1 MDEEYLPTDRPWR
14 VCDTVPVR
22 PEERMAWEEEG
33 WEDGEDGRGMLPSIF
48 GVHLHQEATFLKSM
62 SELTGGKVRDPDA
75 VVESV
80 VDDGDLILHVCGKE
94 IGREG
99 REGTKIK
106 RVVDISSEAAAEKV
120 EAIIKGCRLREDFGI
135 ETSEYI
141 SFLLSFQCSEQDCVP
156 GIDEEGEYFA
166 AGPRVRKVTGKESNQ
181 FDLYSYIA
189 VYCNI
194 YSTVSFIFPLDLPSS
209 LALTNQSIFA
219 KWGGGALFQSLLL
232 FLPSP
237 FFSQAAG
244 EDLRRRSTSSTASGA
259 AAASAAEDKTTQ
271 TEDSSGAATGTD
283 HWQIQGQGPPWRPP
297 PPPLL
302 LLRPNPLPLPLPPTW
317 GWNWQPPPAL
327 RWRLQQHKY
336 QQHVQ
341 QQQQQQPHQQ
351 LASVTSSTA
360 SGAAAASAAEDK
372 TTQTEDSPLVAGADA
387 PPAGPLDPRGSR
399 EAARLAAE
407 ITEALEAFAEDL
419 RRRRLRRAEDPEE
432 EAELAV
438 ALKRSRID

>member
-1 MDEEYLPTDRPWR
+1 M
-14 VCDTVPVR
+14 CDTVPVR
-22 PEERMAWEEEG
+22 LEERMAWEEEG
-33 WEDGEDGRGMLPSIF
+33 WEDGEDGRGRLPSILRVF
-48 GVHLHQEATFLKSM
+48 LHQEATFLEEM
-62 SELTGGKVRDPDA
+62 SKLTGGKVRDPDA
-75 VVESV
+75 VVEAV
-80 VDDGDLILHVCGKE
+80 VFNGDLSLDVCVKE
-94 IGREG
+94 IGRED
-99 REGTKIK
+99 REGTR
-106 RVVDISSEAAAEKV
+106 RVRVWDISTEAAAEKV
-120 EAIIKGCRLREDFGI
+120 EAIIKGCRLMSQQFGMS
-135 ETSEYI
+135 TSE
-141 SFLLSFQCSEQDCVP
+141 SRFLLPFQCSEQDCVP
-156 GIDEEGEYFA
+156 GIDRKEGEEFA
-166 AGPRVRKVTGKESNQ
+166 AGPRLRKVTGEESIR
-181 FDLYSYIA
+181 FTTGYIT

-194 YSTVSFIFPLDLPSS
+194 YSKVSFIFPLDLPSS